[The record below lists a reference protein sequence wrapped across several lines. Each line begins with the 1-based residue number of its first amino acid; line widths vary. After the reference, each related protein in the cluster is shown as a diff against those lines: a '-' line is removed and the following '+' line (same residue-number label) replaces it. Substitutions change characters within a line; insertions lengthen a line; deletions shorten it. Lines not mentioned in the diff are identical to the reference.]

1 MAKFQF
7 PLGIQL
13 LHIRETLPSWSSVPS
28 RVEGRGLQRSGP
40 EVASEMATEAGEIL
54 CCLALVVCLR
64 VAGETMKYSETVL
77 QCGFQD
83 MTSLPLIHLQEYNT
97 VRLFVY

>member
-1 MAKFQF
+1 MKPERPTILNGPTRIHTKDSTLVSPMAKFQF

-13 LHIRETLPSWSSVPS
+13 LHIRETLPSWPSVPS

-40 EVASEMATEAGEIL
+40 EVASEMAIEAGEIL

-64 VAGETMKYSETVL
+64 VAGETMKYS
-77 QCGFQD
+77 
-83 MTSLPLIHLQEYNT
+83 
-97 VRLFVY
+97 